1 MTEQEFSKFYDDNID
16 KVFRFAYLRV
26 SSAEIAQDLTAQV
39 FLRFW
44 QEIENPKKKIN
55 NHTAF
60 LYRMLRNK
68 IIDHYRRRDKH
79 LVSLDKMSELADF
92 QVAHKSF
99 QQKIEL
105 TWEMKRIKNTLQN
118 INPLYSDVIIWYYL
132 EQFSYKEIANI
143 LQKKEGNI
151 RVIVHRALQAL
162 KKELNKTP
170 K

>member
-1 MTEQEFSKFYDDNID
+1 
-16 KVFRFAYLRV
+16 
-26 SSAEIAQDLTAQV
+26 
-39 FLRFW
+39 
-44 QEIENPKKKIN
+44 
-55 NHTAF
+55 
-60 LYRMLRNK
+60 MLRNK

-118 INPLYSDVIIWYYL
+118 INSLYSDVIIWYYL

-143 LQKKEGNI
+143 LQKKEGNV